1 MRLSRLI
8 EDLQAILEHNGDL
21 EVVSSK
27 NREYD
32 QNRGFWMCCDSIL
45 WHTDGTI
52 GIDIEDDWTE
62 AEEKEHFDQVYKK
75 IYSEMPTEDNDFEYH
90 GYVPSMISGECFH
103 GEIWSKCPHCG
114 TAYEAHRLSFNGKKS
129 KYNKDMYFCD
139 NCGMAFV
146 NR

>member
-62 AEEKEHFDQVYKK
+62 AEEKEHFD
-75 IYSEMPTEDNDFEYH
+75 
-90 GYVPSMISGECFH
+90 
-103 GEIWSKCPHCG
+103 
-114 TAYEAHRLSFNGKKS
+114 
-129 KYNKDMYFCD
+129 
-139 NCGMAFV
+139 
-146 NR
+146 